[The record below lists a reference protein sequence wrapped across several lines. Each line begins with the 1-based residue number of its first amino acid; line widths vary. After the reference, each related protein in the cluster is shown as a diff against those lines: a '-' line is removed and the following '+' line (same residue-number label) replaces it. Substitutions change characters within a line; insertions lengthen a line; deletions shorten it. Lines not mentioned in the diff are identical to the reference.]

1 MSRKWIAILGALL
14 LFSTLIMGCAGASK
28 ETQTTRCPKCG
39 SYFDSRQ
46 GEQMM
51 RYMQGL

>member
-1 MSRKWIAILGALL
+1 MSRKWVGILGSLF
-14 LFSTLIMGCAGASK
+14 LFSILMLGCAGTSK
-28 ETQTTRCPKCG
+28 EMQTRCPKCG

-51 RYMQGL
+51 RYIQGL